1 MQMTIVNR
9 VKRNFGM
16 FGKRGVFFGTWGGSH
31 WWLRF
36 EEFSSLMA
44 VIKMSANQLKSI
56 TTVGVVLRLQILAT
70 INFAGF
76 AILIKALIN
85 YAIY

>member
-1 MQMTIVNR
+1 MTIVNR

-16 FGKRGVFFGTWGGSH
+16 FGKRGVFFLGRGEVRTDGYV
-31 WWLRF
+31 LKNF
-36 EEFSSLMA
+36 PLMA